1 MAVATA
7 GAATEATTTIGADR
21 SLCRSKVAA
30 ERRRLVGTVAI
41 PITGHCRW
49 TTAERAIAGGMSGIA
64 TTGQRHRATSAA
76 ESDRRAR
83 IATIATAETTE
94 SAALPT
100 AATMVDVMRSS
111 LLPPARRGALP
122 SRSEGRTTSLAVA
135 AMPCCSTAPSSV
147 PGRTTGQQ

>member
-1 MAVATA
+1 MTVATMVA
-7 GAATEATTTIGADR
+7 EVATTIGA
-21 SLCRSKVAA
+21 
-30 ERRRLVGTVAI
+30 ERRPHCMRNAEERRCPVGTATI
-41 PITGHCRW
+41 AMTGRRRG